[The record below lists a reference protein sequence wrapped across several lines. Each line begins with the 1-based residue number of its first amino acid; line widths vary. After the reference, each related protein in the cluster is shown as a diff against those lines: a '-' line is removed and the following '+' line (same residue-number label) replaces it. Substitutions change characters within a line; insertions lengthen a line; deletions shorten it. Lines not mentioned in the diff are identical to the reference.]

1 MAKKT
6 KVSDLN
12 RRILIQEKQT
22 ITDPEGISTEMWVDF
37 VTVWAARE
45 PLVAGARDFFSA
57 AAINAE
63 KTARYKIRYR
73 PGILPSMRLFDR
85 TDGKFYSI
93 KTPLDDVFGDRT
105 ETHIIAEVLE
115 DG

>member
-1 MAKKT
+1 MARKT

-12 RRILIQEKQT
+12 RRILIQEKRT
-22 ITDPEGISTEMWVDF
+22 ITDTEGIGTEGWVDF

-45 PLVAGARDFFSA
+45 PLIAGASDFFSA

-63 KTARYKIRYR
+63 KTVRYKIRYR
-73 PGILPSMRLFDR
+73 PGILANMRLLDR
-85 TDGKFYSI
+85 SDGKTYSI

-105 ETHIIAEVLE
+105 ETHIIAEVME